1 MRKLLLVALLVILPG
16 CVLINAYNMARFD
29 NNEYML
35 INTVRTQANL
45 GAAKCGTPEV
55 VSVVDNI
62 WFKTIEL
69 RNYSESIPNNKEAI
83 KMTQELS
90 EIVKGL
96 SVRYHGTEAV
106 SLTYCTTKFSNIEK
120 NATIIQNVIGAKPR

>member
-1 MRKLLLVALLVILPG
+1 MKRLILISLILLLSSCSI
-16 CVLINAYNMARFD
+16 IDAYRMARFD

-55 VSVVDNI
+55 VEVVDNI

-69 RNYSESIPNNKEAI
+69 RNYAESIPNNQETI
-83 KMTQELS
+83 KMSQELA

-96 SVRYHGTEAV
+96 SVRYHREQEV
-106 SLTYCTTKFSNIEK
+106 SLNYCTIKFSNIEK
-120 NATIIQNVIGAKPR
+120 NAVTIQNVVGAKPR